1 MRGFLF
7 ATAALAAMTPTAL
20 NAQSQPD
27 TTKAEVL
34 NEAIVRGVRAQ
45 KNAPYAVANVDRK
58 ALQNFSGT
66 GKELPFLFSTTP
78 GVLSWSENGLGTDL
92 YAYQRGGGFPN
103 QCHD

>member
-7 ATAALAAMTPTAL
+7 VSAALAAMTPQAL

-27 TTKAEVL
+27 TTKAEIL

-78 GVLSWSENGLGTDL
+78 GVLSWSELDGIIDIMIAVTICISTGTIMD
-92 YAYQRGGGFPN
+92 
-103 QCHD
+103 